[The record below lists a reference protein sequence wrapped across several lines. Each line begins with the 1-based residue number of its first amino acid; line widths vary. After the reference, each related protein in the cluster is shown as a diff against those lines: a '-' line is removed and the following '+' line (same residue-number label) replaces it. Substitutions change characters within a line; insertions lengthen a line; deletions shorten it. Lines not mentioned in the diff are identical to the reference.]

1 MTTAPTRVRLMS
13 GWMIALSPFLR
24 IILSRRSSRRLM
36 ERRRATLDRLER
48 ENVYALRRA
57 EIYKESRLY
66 EGIIVES
73 LARMGFCWNP
83 RQSRGNDEQAR
94 RRGRVVK
101 VKIEKVRF
109 DEYRI
114 VYKLLVRRRGLMRSR
129 DMLPYKTSA
138 AEIVAEKTLKELSFA
153 LERVVKANDN
163 PTKGARL
170 IVYRQEGAGVLPK
183 LIKYEAIREYFPV
196 DKLLDAPL
204 IVGVGKNSVV
214 LTSSLQKQPHWFIAG
229 ASNSGK
235 SNEMNQIIASWAI
248 HLTPTDI
255 QFIMIDPKIVELQFY
270 ERLPHLLRPI
280 IHKVDE
286 AIDALHDALGIIDRR
301 TELLASERVKNISEY
316 NALHPDARLP
326 RIVIVIE
333 ELARLLGIEAGKAA
347 KKAQSLMVAIGNTGR
362 AAGVHLIA
370 VTQTPKKEVM
380 PTELKANMAR
390 IVGKVDSIVASMIVL
405 STSHAALIEDVP
417 GRMILAVDSNR
428 QDFQA
433 PLITNAD
440 VQHAVA
446 VACGKHAGLIRLD
459 GLIIVPLADGIIRH
473 TITHCDGKLSARGN
487 LFYFRDFALTE
498 THLRDVYQTI
508 VKTETPVQVGRAV
521 YYVKREGSGY
531 RLVLHSTIEDI
542 PPVPP
547 PTPDPTDSGWRVV
560 DMPTPA
566 PAQIAALIPG
576 VIEVI
581 EPVKTRA
588 TQDETTGGDLPGI
601 TERRATA
608 IYKRDH
614 DVADAIWAL
623 KTDPSGAEW
632 LGRRLADEFR
642 RAAWNVDLFI
652 PIPLSEEKYR
662 TRGYN
667 QADLLASVTSRE
679 SGIPCASYALERVGA
694 GIEQK
699 RRRTKESRTA
709 ATATFWA
716 TPDLVRGRRV
726 CLVDDVIT
734 TGATMIAAAAALRD
748 AGAADVYAL
757 AVASGYVMGES

>member
-1 MTTAPTRVRLMS
+1 MTTAPARVRLMP
-13 GWMIALSPFLR
+13 GWMIALSPFLG
-24 IILSRRSSRRLM
+24 IILPRRSSRRLM

-48 ENVYALRRA
+48 EKVYALRRA
-57 EIYKESRLY
+57 EIYKEARLY

-138 AEIVAEKTLKELSFA
+138 AEIVAEKTLEELGFA
-153 LERVVKANDN
+153 LERVVKSNDN

-248 HLTPTDI
+248 HLTPADI

-270 ERLPHLLRPI
+270 ERLPHLMRPI

-286 AIDALHDALGIIDRR
+286 AIDALHDALSLIDRR
-301 TELLASERVKNISEY
+301 TELLASDRVKNISEY

-390 IVGKVDSIVASMIVL
+390 MVGKVDSIVASMIVL
-405 STSHAALIEDVP
+405 STSHAALIDDVP

-446 VACGKHAGLIRLD
+446 IACGKHAGLIRLD

-498 THLRDVYQTI
+498 THLKDVYQTI
-508 VKTETPVQVGRAV
+508 VKTDTPIQVGRAI
-521 YYVKREGSGY
+521 YSVKREGSGY

-547 PTPDPTDSGWRVV
+547 ATDPDPTDSGWRVV
-560 DMPTPA
+560 DMPVPA
-566 PAQIAALIPG
+566 PAQ
-576 VIEVI
+576 
-581 EPVKTRA
+581 A
-588 TQDETTGGDLPGI
+588 TQDETTGRDLPGI

-623 KTDPSGAEW
+623 KTDPTGAEW

-667 QADLLASVTSRE
+667 QADLLAAVASRE
-679 SGIPCASYALERVGA
+679 SGIPCASYALERMGV

-699 RRRTKESRTA
+699 RKRTKESRTA

-716 TPDLVRGRRV
+716 IPDLVRGRRV

-748 AGAADVYAL
+748 AGAVDVYAL
-757 AVASGYVMGES
+757 AVASGYVSEG